1 MNMLKTVIS
10 VLVLVLP
17 FAANAETFTFPAKDI
32 FVEGDNLVVGSHIN
46 YPVITSQSSSS
57 LRRKHPKATT
67 CFDDEQRLIDCRMVL
82 SVGFIN
88 EASITV
94 TDGAVSNISIIVI
107 HQ

>member
-10 VLVLVLP
+10 VLALFLP
-17 FAANAETFTFPAKDI
+17 FAANAETFTFPARNI
-32 FVEGDNLVVGSHIN
+32 ILEGDNLIVGSDIN

-67 CFDDEQRLIDCRMVL
+67 CFDDEQRLIDCRMLL
-82 SVGFIN
+82 STGFID